1 VEKKGSNFIIKADS
15 IIPAISQKVDHTA
28 DKGVEIKM
36 NSWGTYEVDPLT
48 LQTNVEWIFAGGDN
62 VLGPQTAAKAVY
74 QGKVAAE
81 SIQRYLEGQSLTE
94 DRKFPCKYI

>member
-1 VEKKGSNFIIKADS
+1 
-15 IIPAISQKVDHTA
+15 
-28 DKGVEIKM
+28 
-36 NSWGTYEVDPLT
+36 VDPDT

-81 SIQRYLEGQSLTE
+81 SIQRFLEGINLKD
-94 DRKFPCKYI
+94 DRKYPCKFL